1 MASNGVPSM
10 LVDFSPLLLLP
21 LSYYYGFL
29 DCDLVDL
36 FRTFGG
42 RIIKNVLWEAKED
55 EEFIERSREFLR
67 KRENCLVVIDGLQST
82 EGWDDLVKSAI
93 LRDKPTNCCVVVVTD
108 NQTVAGHCVGGN
120 EDLLVHVS
128 EVQEEMVS
136 PLSPL
141 HTQYMHML

>member
-93 LRDKPTNCCVVVVTD
+93 LRTSLLTAVWSSSRITKPWPD
-108 NQTVAGHCVGGN
+108 TV
-120 EDLLVHVS
+120 
-128 EVQEEMVS
+128 
-136 PLSPL
+136 
-141 HTQYMHML
+141 